1 MREMPGNKVKVSCL
15 ECGRTNYFPLDAMGK
30 KVVCGRCRSA
40 LPLPGTVLEPNRDQA
55 FVLFR
60 NSGLPV
66 LVDFYSPTCGPCH
79 MMHPVVERLA
89 KRRAGEI
96 AAVRIN
102 VERDPE
108 LAQRFGVQ
116 AVPTFVII
124 AKGLE
129 RARASGAMNEE
140 DFSLWV
146 ASQT

>member
-1 MREMPGNKVKVSCL
+1 
-15 ECGRTNYFPLDAMGK
+15 
-30 KVVCGRCRSA
+30 
-40 LPLPGTVLEPNRDQA
+40 
-55 FVLFR
+55 
-60 NSGLPV
+60 
-66 LVDFYSPTCGPCH
+66 
-79 MMHPVVERLA
+79 MMHPVLERLA